1 MICRPTPSGNKAFVD
16 SLAKWVLKEVGVL
29 RVKNVEHHK
38 VGEKE
43 PPREYTIMEDVVSKK
58 EEEGDGGDI
67 ERQ

>member
-1 MICRPTPSGNKAFVD
+1 M
-16 SLAKWVLKEVGVL
+16 
-29 RVKNVEHHK
+29 KNVEHHK